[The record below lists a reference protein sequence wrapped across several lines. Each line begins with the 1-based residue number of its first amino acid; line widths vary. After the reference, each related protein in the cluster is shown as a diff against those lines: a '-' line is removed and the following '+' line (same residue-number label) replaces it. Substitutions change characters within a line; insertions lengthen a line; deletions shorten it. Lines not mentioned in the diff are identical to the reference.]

1 MQKNVR
7 EIAVLM
13 QDKEKEYKIC
23 EKLRR
28 QPELSDLKILCR
40 EQLQSFEP
48 VEPFKQFE
56 AEPVEMFNKQLEPL
70 AGRVLLT
77 DLQDTELPEVVK
89 NIPSIGYGFDY
100 RGSAKYVVENIYSID
115 KMYLETVYCRHY
127 KLPLEIAETDR
138 LILREM
144 QLADLDSLYEV
155 YDTLRDCPYIEPLY
169 ERTEEEEFTR
179 QYIKICTAFS
189 SMVCG
194 WCSVRKIIKS
204 SDGRELKTV
213 KLTENY
219 KKSWDILSESRG
231 RAWGMPRKPVRQFLI
246 MQRNENFAVIYFYAV
261 IKKIFRQ
268 SVSHKSWDLQFMR
281 RILTE

>member
-100 RGSAKYVVENIYSID
+100 RGSAKYVVEKYRFNRQNV
-115 KMYLETVYCRHY
+115 LGN
-127 KLPLEIAETDR
+127 R
-138 LILREM
+138 LLQIL
-144 QLADLDSLYEV
+144 QIS
-155 YDTLRDCPYIEPLY
+155 P
-169 ERTEEEEFTR
+169 
-179 QYIKICTAFS
+179 
-189 SMVCG
+189 
-194 WCSVRKIIKS
+194 
-204 SDGRELKTV
+204 
-213 KLTENY
+213 
-219 KKSWDILSESRG
+219 
-231 RAWGMPRKPVRQFLI
+231 
-246 MQRNENFAVIYFYAV
+246 
-261 IKKIFRQ
+261 
-268 SVSHKSWDLQFMR
+268 
-281 RILTE
+281 